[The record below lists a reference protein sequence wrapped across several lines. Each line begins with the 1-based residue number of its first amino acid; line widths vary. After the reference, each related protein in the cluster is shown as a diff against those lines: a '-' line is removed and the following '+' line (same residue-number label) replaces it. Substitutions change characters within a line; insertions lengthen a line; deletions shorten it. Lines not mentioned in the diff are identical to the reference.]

1 MLIDL
6 SIKEREREESIAR
19 KISQKRRDCES
30 EREKKKKGVN
40 DSEPSTFEGCLL

>member
-30 EREKKKKGVN
+30 EREKKKGVN
-40 DSEPSTFEGCLL
+40 DSEPSTFEG